1 MEDKTS
7 RNKTFDAVA
16 WGTFIIIVGL
26 GWLVSTV
33 YQVSTTI
40 FIALSVGLILIALNI
55 ARWQTHISIS
65 KFSLFIGL
73 IALALSAP
81 GLAGVEMPFIPTL
94 VALIGLFI
102 VAEAVQKMTKKK
114 PLQAHVS

>member
-16 WGTFIIIVGL
+16 WGAFIIAVGL
-26 GWLVSTV
+26 GWLVSSF
-33 YQVSTTI
+33 YGISTTI
-40 FIALSVGLILIALNI
+40 YIALSVGLILIALNVT
-55 ARWQTHISIS
+55 RWQTHISIS

-94 VALIGLFI
+94 IALVGLFI
-102 VAEAVQKMTKKK
+102 VAEALQKITNKK
-114 PLQAHVS
+114 P